1 MAREPQEPT
10 VFEELPTADVAELAA
25 RLWVPQSKLQAT
37 SVITPGTTLQAFLSD
52 RNVDKGGALNA
63 GYGSYVL
70 TREPPV
76 KSADGYL
83 GYTFAKPKTAAEL
96 LEPFNEETIWVSDFE
111 WPAVLQV
118 LLGMA
123 GYVSNLET
131 EAGTNSGGATSNAT
145 ARLEARERL
154 FLVPRQRLST
164 EVIKREYQSPDKFDP
179 AVFFCDPPVPMQ
191 VSFSYLGMQRS
202 LECLHGGITVPEQMT
217 DATPIEG
224 FGTANTKGVD
234 WSRGQIFKR
243 TNHLSWESHIYR
255 IDTGRSGGLYTM
267 TTYEAIPPEMPDPL
281 PL

>member
-1 MAREPQEPT
+1 MPLEAEETTP
-10 VFEELPTADVAELAA
+10 FEVLPTTDVGENAA
-25 RLWVPQSKLQAT
+25 RLWVLQSKISAST
-37 SVITPGTTLQAFLSD
+37 VIAPGTTLQAFLSSK
-52 RNVDKGGALNA
+52 NVEKGAALSQ

-76 KSADGYL
+76 RREGGYL

-96 LEPFNEETIWVSDFE
+96 LVPFNEETIWLPDFE

-118 LLGMA
+118 LIGMA
-123 GYVSNLET
+123 GYVRSLET
-131 EAGTNSGGATSNAT
+131 EAGFNGGTQTSNAM

-154 FLVPRQRLST
+154 FLVPQQRLST
-164 EVIKREYQSPDKFDP
+164 EVIVREYQSPEAFDP

-202 LECLHGGITVPEQMT
+202 LVCLHGGITVPEQMT

-243 TNHLSWESHIYR
+243 TNHDTWEPHIYR
-255 IDTGRSGGLYTM
+255 IDTGRSGGLYTLK
-267 TTYEAIPPEMPDPL
+267 TYEALPPEMPDPL